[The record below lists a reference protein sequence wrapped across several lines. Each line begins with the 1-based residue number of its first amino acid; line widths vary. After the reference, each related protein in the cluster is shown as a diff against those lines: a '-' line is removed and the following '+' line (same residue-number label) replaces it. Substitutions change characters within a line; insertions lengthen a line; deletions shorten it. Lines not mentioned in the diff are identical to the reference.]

1 MADMAAQRAL
11 RTMDLIPF
19 ILEHPEVSI
28 RRLAEQFSVPE
39 KQIESDLQLIFMCG
53 LPGYTPYEL
62 IDLIFENGVVSI
74 IDPQVLNKPRR
85 FTKNE
90 LIVIALGLQILRNL
104 SSEDSQ
110 QLEKI
115 DLLIKKMTNLGTI
128 NSIIATPTISSNPFL
143 GQISKAISEN
153 KTLQFEYQSIIKD
166 KVSSRK
172 VIPNS
177 LYFLNG
183 YLYLSATDLLAH
195 SERVFRV
202 DQLKNCEIGENAS
215 ITLTSQIND
224 DIEVVLDVESSC
236 INFIERNSSII
247 SSTEQT
253 SSGFRAY
260 LKISNLE
267 WLRRSIL
274 SHAPGIRVIRPA
286 FLAGDVGQLA
296 SAILSTYDSTTD
308 F

>member
-90 LIVIALGLQILRNL
+90 LIVIALGLQILRDL

-115 DLLIKKMTNLGTI
+115 DVLVKKMTNLGTS
-128 NSIIATPTISSNPFL
+128 NSIIATPIISSNPFL
-143 GQISKAISEN
+143 GQISRAISEN
-153 KTLQFEYQSIIKD
+153 KTLQFEYQSISKD

-172 VIPNS
+172 VIPNN

-286 FLAGDVGQLA
+286 SLSGDVGQLA